1 MRVLRIA
8 VIMGGLLLAGG
19 AAPALARGPVP
30 GAETDP
36 GGCSPAQLD
45 VRLDRID
52 PGAGNRYAPLVFT
65 NRSGAGCTLR
75 GHPALVMLDASGDPL
90 PDGEPVAEGPEETVT
105 LEPGGSAR
113 SVLHWTVTA
122 DDCPDAS
129 ALRVA
134 PPGQDTV
141 TTLDFP
147 AGRVCG
153 GLDVTP
159 VR

>member
-1 MRVLRIA
+1 MRGFRIA
-8 VIMGGLLLAGG
+8 GIVSGLLLAGG
-19 AAPALARGPVP
+19 AAPALAREPVP
-30 GAETDP
+30 GAAEDP

-45 VRLDRID
+45 VRLDRVD

-65 NRSGAGCTLR
+65 NGSGAGCTLR
-75 GHPALVMLDASGDPL
+75 GHPALVVLDASGDPL
-90 PDGEPVAEGPEETVT
+90 PGGVLAVEGPGETVT

-113 SVLHWTVTA
+113 AVLHWTVTA

-129 ALRVA
+129 ALLVT
-134 PPGQDTV
+134 PPGQGAA
-141 TTLDFP
+141 TTLPFP

-153 GLDVTP
+153 ALDVTP

>member
-1 MRVLRIA
+1 MRGLRIA
-8 VIMGGLLLAGG
+8 GIVGGLLLAGG
-19 AAPALARGPVP
+19 GVPAPARGHVP
-30 GAETDP
+30 GAARDP
-36 GGCSPAQLD
+36 GGCSSAQLD
-45 VRLDRID
+45 VRLDRVD

-65 NRSGAGCTLR
+65 NRSGADCTLR
-75 GHPALVMLDASGDPL
+75 GRPALVVLDASGAPL
-90 PDGEPVAEGPEETVT
+90 PGAAPAADGPAETVT

-129 ALRVA
+129 ALLVT
-134 PPGQDTV
+134 PPGQGAA
-141 TTLDFP
+141 TTLPFP

-153 GLDVTP
+153 TLDVTP